1 MGGVVLA
8 SIVLGWLT
16 PVINN
21 NLPSIIGKLYSVTL
35 LPYLWMFML
44 AAFAAENREK
54 VLPIFKNYW
63 WLYICVLLILK
74 QFLQLDVQMNLYY
87 GLFDTL
93 LLFCGIVG
101 FSYCYPQVNIKTD
114 ISYGIYIYH
123 MTVINALIS
132 LGFIGQRWT
141 LWVVIGLTCLLAWI
155 STISIG
161 ELSISKKKKLVQKEL
176 N

>member
-1 MGGVVLA
+1 MGGVVFA
-8 SIVLGWLT
+8 STVLGWLT
-16 PVINN
+16 PVIYNF
-21 NLPSIIGKLYSVTL
+21 LPSIAGKLYGVTL

-44 AAFAAENREK
+44 AAFAAEYQEK
-54 VLPIFKNYW
+54 VLPFLKSYW
-63 WLYICVLLILK
+63 WLFIGVLLILK
-74 QFLQLDVQMNLYY
+74 QFLRLDIQMNIYY

-101 FSYCYPQVNIKTD
+101 FSYRYPKVNVKTD

-123 MTVINALIS
+123 MTVINALMA

-155 STISIG
+155 STITIG
-161 ELSISKKKKLVQKEL
+161 QLSISKKRKIAH
-176 N
+176 